1 MQPVMWMRTFFQ
13 ARGMMW
19 ASIALTAAY
28 VLAMALLP
36 HLPEP
41 DLRTEVEM
49 LLLGEA
55 LFAGPMVIAGGLSIL
70 MRRVEARRMIV
81 GLQVAYILITLTTF
95 HSTFT
100 GEHDAQYQLE
110 LLLIPVFGY
119 AAILF
124 AAVLAA
130 IIWLF
135 SRLDWLD

>member
-1 MQPVMWMRTFFQ
+1 MQPVMWIRTVLQ

-19 ASIALTAAY
+19 ASIALAAAY

-41 DLRTEVEM
+41 DLRTKVEM

-55 LFAGPMVIAGGLSIL
+55 LFVGPMIIAGVLSTL

-81 GLQVAYILITLTTF
+81 GLQIAYILITLTTF

-110 LLLIPVFGY
+110 LSLIPVLGY
-119 AAILF
+119 GAILF

-130 IIWLF
+130 ITWLF
-135 SRLDWLD
+135 SRLD